1 MEKSAA
7 VEVWIMFEKM
17 AFISFTIRKNFAQW
31 FVISFFF
38 TVTYYIVLM
47 LSLILRFENLPNYVN
62 IFNWVENVKTIIYST
77 PSLLDTVMIVK
88 DEWVFE
94 IGYMNYDFGSG
105 ISEWSLFFAPAKVLG
120 VFFLG
125 ALLATNYLLLQK
137 NRRVCTDTCARS
149 SCAASGFG
157 AICVALAS
165 ITMSWV
171 VCCSTPTWVVGL
183 AMMGLGVS
191 TSLWLEP
198 MGLWVNLLGFS
209 VLLGASFAAAGE
221 RRGESIIFD

>member
-1 MEKSAA
+1 MEKLSA
-7 VEVWIMFEKM
+7 VEVWIMLEKM
-17 AFISFTIRKNFAQW
+17 AFIFLTIRKNVFQW
-31 FVISFFF
+31 FAISLFF
-38 TVTYYIVLM
+38 TVIYYMVLM
-47 LSLILRFENLPNYVN
+47 LSLILRFGNLPNYVN
-62 IFNWVENVKTIIYST
+62 EFNWVENVKTIINST

-105 ISEWSLFFAPAKVLG
+105 ISEWSLFFAPAKILG
-120 VFFLG
+120 VLFLG
-125 ALLATNYLLLQK
+125 CLIATNYLLLQRQ
-137 NRRVCTDTCARS
+137 RRVCTDACASVS
-149 SCAASGFG
+149 SAASGFG
-157 AICVALAS
+157 ALCVALAS

-209 VLLGASFAAAGE
+209 VLLGAIFAAAG
-221 RRGESIIFD
+221 RGRGASIILN